1 MLEAWRVEGQRALR
15 NVSSFTVHP
24 RVIEQRSTFASSWFS
39 SSRLMPFGLQMLQ
52 RESDKLTLLFGD
64 QFRKV
69 MQQQRGKG
77 LGRGLD

>member
-1 MLEAWRVEGQRALR
+1 
-15 NVSSFTVHP
+15 
-24 RVIEQRSTFASSWFS
+24 
-39 SSRLMPFGLQMLQ
+39 MPFGLQMLQ